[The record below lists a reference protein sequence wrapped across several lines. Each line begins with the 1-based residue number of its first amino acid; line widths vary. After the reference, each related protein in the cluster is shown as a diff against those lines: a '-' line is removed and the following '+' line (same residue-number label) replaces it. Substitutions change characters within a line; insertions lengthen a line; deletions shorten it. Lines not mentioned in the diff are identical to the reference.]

1 MEEKEKPPDDYFKC
15 VKVPLK
21 HVIKYPN
28 INIPKIQETAI
39 MANKIVI
46 HTLQFMKLYL
56 LSYYNTH
63 NKLPVIDKTFI
74 NTCIKVQCEENKGG
88 RPASNKVQQLKD
100 DLNAFYN
107 KEYKPLIQ
115 NETLSY
121 KHMNTILD
129 YLTIDI
135 LTMYENNIKLHY
147 VEYLERYVNVVWKKK
162 FLIEKIR
169 KLNLTKKEK
178 DKRVNSLCNQLR
190 KIKNN
195 IIGFSVI
202 TDSKLLKKYEN
213 YSLLG
218 GLKKKWNIY
227 DFIVWR

>member
-21 HVIKYPN
+21 HVIKHPD

-39 MANKIVI
+39 IANKIII

-56 LSYYNTH
+56 LNYYNKN
-63 NKLPVIDKTFI
+63 NKLPIIDKTFI

-88 RPASNKVQQLKD
+88 RPASNIVQKLKD
-100 DLNAFYN
+100 ELNAFYN

-169 KLNLTKKEK
+169 KLNLTKKKK
-178 DKRVNSLCNQLR
+178 DSRVNGLCNQLR
-190 KIKNN
+190 KIKNDLLNVENKEYKSKSFYHSWIKNNKKN
-195 IIGFSVI
+195 II
-202 TDSKLLKKYEN
+202 T
-213 YSLLG
+213 
-218 GLKKKWNIY
+218 
-227 DFIVWR
+227 